1 MKVRKKNFED
11 ELEPSDKG
19 GFPGFLIAGPF
30 IDGAENEQEEILD
43 KTREDFD
50 DDDETKRYTLK
61 LVSFI
66 QERMEKAQAITT

>member
-30 IDGAENEQEEILD
+30 IDGL
-43 KTREDFD
+43 KMSR
-50 DDDETKRYTLK
+50 KR
-61 LVSFI
+61 F
-66 QERMEKAQAITT
+66 